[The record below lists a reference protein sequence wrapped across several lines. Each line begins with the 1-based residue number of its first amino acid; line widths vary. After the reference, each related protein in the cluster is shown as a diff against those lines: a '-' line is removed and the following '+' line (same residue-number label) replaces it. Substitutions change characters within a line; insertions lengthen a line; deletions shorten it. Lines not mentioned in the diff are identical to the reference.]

1 MSSCQGRDQWLEEIL
16 NLQDVMSYTQRIRD
30 LFRKYGKVGLGV
42 HLAIYTAT
50 LSGLLGFSHQSLS
63 RDFIILYCQPS
74 YPAGCYVAAE
84 RNAKLDDLLV
94 KYGLLA
100 RECTGHPALF

>member
-50 LSGLLGFSHQSLS
+50 LSGLLGF
-63 RDFIILYCQPS
+63 QPS
-74 YPAGCYVAAE
+74 KSESRLYHTILPAFLP
-84 RNAKLDDLLV
+84 RRLLRCR
-94 KYGLLA
+94 
-100 RECTGHPALF
+100 REECKAG